1 MIKRGKV
8 KKALS
13 LFVFDNNASRA
24 YSFYSGVFYTIG
36 TFMVFA
42 IILSLLWVYSSGAME
57 IIHTQHNKKSDTA
70 VDMHSFW
77 SADYNKN
84 IGDIKKLDLKESRL
98 PLKTEYFLPSHADT
112 LTHLLYFSTI
122 SKKNDGIKTLFTQK
136 QQHTFDVALHIKRSV
151 PWGFC
156 INGGV
161 IIGTALFPFINMA
174 ALAQCSNG
182 TQSQCLSQVA
192 TIMTPTIPSVVGAL
206 VVGFISLYATGLS
219 PDISSRKANKVQD
232 EISYLSRKYA
242 TIAKYWIDI
251 YFDSPDKA
259 RYIAEKFDI
268 EELKKRAQLKTHKT
282 KLGGSLISP
291 LEEAYHF
298 IKEQTVLI
306 TFTEIENYLYNKI
319 NYQRI
324 EHLNKRIESLEKIIH
339 QKDAEIEHL
348 KQEKI

>member
-1 MIKRGKV
+1 MI
-8 KKALS
+8 
-13 LFVFDNNASRA
+13 
-24 YSFYSGVFYTIG
+24 
-36 TFMVFA
+36 FA
-42 IILSLLWVYSSGAME
+42 IIIGILWVHSCGAME
-57 IIHTQHNKKSDTA
+57 IIKAQDKRSDIA
-70 VDMHSFW
+70 VDMHYFW

-84 IGDIKKLDLKESRL
+84 IGDIKSLDLKKNRL
-98 PLKTEYFLPSHADT
+98 PLKTEHFLPAQADT

-122 SKKNDGIKTLFTQK
+122 SKKNGGAKTLFTQK
-136 QQHTFDVALHIKRSV
+136 QQSTFDVALNIKRSV

-156 INGGV
+156 VNGVV

-174 ALAQCSNG
+174 SLAQCSNG
-182 TQSQCLSQVA
+182 TQSECLSQIA
-192 TIMTPTIPSVVGAL
+192 AIMTPTVASVVGAL
-206 VVGFISLYATGLS
+206 GVGFISLYATGLS

-259 RYIAEKFDI
+259 RYIADKFDI

-282 KLGGSLISP
+282 KLGCSLVSP

-324 EHLNKRIESLEKIIH
+324 ELLYKRIESLEQTIH
-339 QKDAEIEHL
+339 EKDAEIEHL